1 MARISNETRNCS
13 DLNNTHLD
21 SLVVSTKEL
30 DLQNLEKDKRAHEL
44 VLTNIEKD
52 KRAEELLLANIEK
65 DQRAE
70 ELVLANKELEFQNL
84 EKDKRAL
91 ELVLAN
97 IEKDKRAEELLL
109 ANIEKD
115 QRAEELVL
123 ANKELE
129 FQNLE
134 KDKRA
139 HELALANIE
148 KDKRAEELLLAN
160 IEKDQRAEELVLAN
174 KELEFQNLEKDK
186 RANELILANIEKDRR
201 ADELVLA
208 NKELEFQNLEK
219 DKRANELILANIEKD
234 ERSDDLV
241 LANKEKD
248 KRADE
253 LILAN
258 KEKDQ
263 RASELLLANIEKYRR
278 ADELVLANEVK
289 VKQDGALANFREKSR
304 FFAKMSHEMRT
315 PLNGILAAIQ
325 LLDDGQLISEQQKFL
340 DAARISG
347 DILLEH
353 INNVLI
359 IERNDNSQLEL
370 CDISMLTSDI
380 LTTMNPLAVAS
391 KHLLCLDKRGLDDRK
406 VITDRR
412 AVQQILMNLISNA
425 IKFSSDGD
433 IKLRVFYGQFKDGN
447 LALHLE
453 VSDSGPG
460 ISQKDIERIFD
471 DFVVLDNN
479 YARNSSGTG
488 LGLGIV
494 RTLARRLGGDIR
506 CESTIEQGSR
516 FIVSLNVTPA
526 EENNLVSITD
536 ELPVLAPLKLLVV
549 DDNEIN
555 RILLEAML
563 KRLGHKVT
571 LAEGGHEAVA
581 LTLVSKFDAILM
593 DISMPKMNGFQATQA
608 ILNGGGPN
616 RATPIIPVTAHAQPE
631 ERSKYIKVGMLGFI
645 EKPVKLD
652 VLTKTLFSICSSDK
666 SYASPKHQGTQSQ
679 ISIVKPL
686 LNERRLSE
694 LLEIIGRDN
703 LTDLISDMIQQF
715 EDKVPSLIDE
725 LVLTDLDAQSHDMAG
740 VSNNFGAERMHSLL
754 YDIEV
759 ACKEG
764 DFPRSRGLVKLVP
777 STWQQTRLALQQFF
791 S

>member
-1 MARISNETRNCS
+1 MARNSNETRNRS
-13 DLNNTHLD
+13 DLNNTHPD
-21 SLVVSTKEL
+21 SLVVSIKGL
-30 DLQNLEKDKRAHEL
+30 DLQNNEKDKRADEL
-44 VLTNIEKD
+44 I
-52 KRAEELLLANIEK
+52 I
-65 DQRAE
+65 
-70 ELVLANKELEFQNL
+70 
-84 EKDKRAL
+84 
-91 ELVLAN
+91 AN

-115 QRAEELVL
+115 
-123 ANKELE
+123 K
-129 FQNLE
+129 
-134 KDKRA
+134 
-139 HELALANIE
+139 
-148 KDKRAEELLLAN
+148 
-160 IEKDQRAEELVLAN
+160 
-174 KELEFQNLEKDK
+174 
-186 RANELILANIEKDRR
+186 R

-219 DKRANELILANIEKD
+219 DKRANELALANIEKD
-234 ERSDDLV
+234 KRAEELLIANIEKDKRADELVLANKELEFQNLEKDKRANELALANIEKDKRADELVLANKELGFQNLEKDKRANELTLANIEKDRRADDLV

-253 LILAN
+253 LVLAN

-263 RASELLLANIEKYRR
+263 RASELLLANIEKDRR
-278 ADELVLANEVK
+278 ADELVLANKVK
-289 VKQDGALANFREKSR
+289 VKQEGALANFREKSR
-304 FFAKMSHEMRT
+304 FFATMSHEMRT
-315 PLNGILAAIQ
+315 PLNGILSAIQ

-353 INNVLI
+353 INNVLT

-370 CDISMLTSDI
+370 CDVSVLVSDI
-380 LTTMNPLAVAS
+380 LTTMNPLAIAS
-391 KHLLCLDKRGLDDRK
+391 KHLLRFDKRGLDDRK

-412 AVQQILMNLISNA
+412 AIQQILMNLISNA
-425 IKFSSDGD
+425 IKFSSVGD
-433 IKLRVFYGQFKDGN
+433 IKLRVFYGKFKDGN

-453 VSDSGPG
+453 VSDSGPS
-460 ISQKDIERIFD
+460 ISQKDIKRIFD
-471 DFVVLDNN
+471 DFVVLDNS
-479 YARNSSGTG
+479 YERNSSGTG

-494 RTLARRLGGDIR
+494 RTLAQRLGGDIR
-506 CESTIEQGSR
+506 CDSTIEQGNR
-516 FIVSLNVTPA
+516 FIVSLIVTPA

-549 DDNEIN
+549 DDNKIN

-581 LTLVSKFDAILM
+581 LAIVSKFDAILM

-608 ILNGGGPN
+608 ILTGGGPN
-616 RATPIIPVTAHAQPE
+616 RTTPIIPVTAHALPE
-631 ERSKYIKVGMLGFI
+631 ERSKYIKAGMFGFI

-652 VLTKTLFSICSSDK
+652 VLTKTLLSSCSSNKAFSI
-666 SYASPKHQGTQSQ
+666 PKHQETQSQ
-679 ISIVKPL
+679 ISSVKPL

-694 LLEIIGRDN
+694 LLEIIGHDN
-703 LTDLISDMIQQF
+703 LSNLISDMIQQF
-715 EDKVPSLIDE
+715 EDELPSLIDA
-725 LVLTDLDAQSHDMAG
+725 LVLLDLEAQSHSMAG
-740 VSNNFGAERMHSLL
+740 VSNNFGAECMHSLL